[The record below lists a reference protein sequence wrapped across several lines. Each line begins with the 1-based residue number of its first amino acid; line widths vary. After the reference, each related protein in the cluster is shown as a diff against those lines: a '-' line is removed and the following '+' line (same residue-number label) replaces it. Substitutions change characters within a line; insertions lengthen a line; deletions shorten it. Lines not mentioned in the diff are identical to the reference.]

1 MIYPSCHNAHSNPTP
16 PHCRYLVGAAVLLH
30 AYSTRQRGAGTNV
43 LKLVASLIS
52 DGSSP
57 LRTIIADLV
66 GVALLGALLRS
77 LRNVLR
83 MSYKDWKDLIGG
95 QVISMISM
103 IPAARRKLDAEGPKT
118 PSLPP
123 YCIPEML
130 SAKG

>member
-1 MIYPSCHNAHSNPTP
+1 
-16 PHCRYLVGAAVLLH
+16 VLLH